1 MKTSL
6 RKPKASVPIM
16 VLYESLWVDAAHIV
30 RFYHNRTLGAS
41 QSLYA
46 GKHIFVSNTA
56 VL

>member
-30 RFYHNRTLGAS
+30 RFYHNRTLAAS
-41 QSLYA
+41 QSLCA